1 MVKILIT
8 PEQVRQVSA
17 QFKQASQQS
26 QEMVTRL
33 QNQVNSLQPEWAG
46 LTKERFYQE
55 FTQWQATM
63 RQFVDLLNG
72 IGQQLDAI
80 AQKFETVDRS

>member
-1 MVKILIT
+1 MPKILIT
-8 PEQVRQVSA
+8 PEQVREVSA

-33 QNQVNSLQPEWAG
+33 QNKVNSLQPEWAG

-55 FTQWQATM
+55 FQQWQATM
-63 RQFVDLLNG
+63 RDFVALLNG